1 MEIDGLDSAK
11 RQITELIEALQATIG
26 PTAGADPDDVV
37 PKMPLLSGW
46 VLFTSWEDFEDAD
59 DDSEWTTMVCSKG
72 MSRTRRIGM
81 ITEALGYE

>member
-1 MEIDGLDSAK
+1 MDIDGLDRVKQLIS
-11 RQITELIEALQATIG
+11 ELIEAQQAIIG
-26 PTAGADPDDVV
+26 PTAGAEADDVV

-46 VLFTSWEDFEDAD
+46 VLFTSWEDFEDGD